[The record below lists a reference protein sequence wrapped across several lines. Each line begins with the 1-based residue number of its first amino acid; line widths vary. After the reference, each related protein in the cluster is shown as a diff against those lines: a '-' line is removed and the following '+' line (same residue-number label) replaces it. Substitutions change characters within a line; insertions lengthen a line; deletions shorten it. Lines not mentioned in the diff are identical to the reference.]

1 MVYNVLSQ
9 SDLTEEK
16 VLKTEFLLEDKH
28 IVVCFKPSGVLSQ
41 NGEGADM
48 ISALNAHFE
57 ENGEKAEA
65 FPVHR
70 LDRETAGIMVY
81 AKNSKAAAALSKQAE
96 QNLIKKRYFAVVKGT
111 PEEKSA
117 VLRDLLFRDKQK
129 NKTYTV
135 KRMRKGVRE
144 ASLEYEVIGEADG
157 LSMLDILLHTGRTH
171 QIRVQFASRK
181 MPLYGDG
188 RYGGGGGNLALF
200 AHTLEFRH
208 PANGEIMV
216 FSKKPDNCTEPW
228 NKFEY

>member
-1 MVYNVLSQ
+1 MV
-9 SDLTEEK
+9 
-16 VLKTEFLLEDKH
+16 KTEILLEDKQ
-28 IVVCFKPSGVLSQ
+28 IVVCFKPAGVLSQ
-41 NGEGADM
+41 NGEGEDM
-48 ISALNAHFE
+48 ISALNAHFAQ
-57 ENGEKAEA
+57 NGEKAEA

-81 AKNSKAAAALSKQAE
+81 AKNSRAAAALSKQAE
-96 QNLIKKRYFAVVKGT
+96 QNLIKKRYYAVVKGV

-117 VLRDLLFRDKQK
+117 VLRDFLFRDKQK
-129 NKTYTV
+129 NKSYTV

-181 MPLYGDG
+181 LPLFGDG

-208 PANGEIMV
+208 PVSGERMV
-216 FSKKPDNCTEPW
+216 FSKKPDNAAEPW
-228 NKFEY
+228 NRFEY

>member
-1 MVYNVLSQ
+1 MKTEILTEDKHIAVCFKPAGVLSQ
-9 SDLTEEK
+9 S
-16 VLKTEFLLEDKH
+16 
-28 IVVCFKPSGVLSQ
+28 
-41 NGEGADM
+41 GEGVNM
-48 ISALNAHFE
+48 ISLLNAHFA
-57 ENGEKAEA
+57 ENGETAEA

-81 AKNSKAAAALSKQAE
+81 AKNAKAAASLSRQAE
-96 QNLIKKRYFAVVKGT
+96 QNLIKKRYYAVVKGV
-111 PEEKSA
+111 PEEKNG

-144 ASLEYEVIGEADG
+144 ASLEYEVIGEAG
-157 LSMLDILLHTGRTH
+157 GFSMLDILLHTGRTH

-181 MPLYGDG
+181 MPLFGDG

-200 AHTLEFRH
+200 AHTLEFTH
-208 PANGEIMV
+208 PVSGEKLV
-216 FSKKPDNCTEPW
+216 FSKTPDNTAEPW

>member
-1 MVYNVLSQ
+1 MKI
-9 SDLTEEK
+9 LT
-16 VLKTEFLLEDKH
+16 EDKH
-28 IVVCFKPSGVLSQ
+28 IVVCFKPAGVLSQ
-41 NGEGADM
+41 NGDGADM
-48 ISALNAHFE
+48 ISLLNEHFA
-57 ENGEKAEA
+57 ENGEKSEA

-96 QNLIKKRYFAVVKGT
+96 QNLIRKRYYAVVKGT

-117 VLRDLLFRDKQK
+117 VLKDLLFRDKQK

-171 QIRVQFASRK
+171 QIRVQFSSRK

-188 RYGGGGGNLALF
+188 RYGGGSGNLALF
-200 AHTLEFRH
+200 AHTLEFSH
-208 PANGEIMV
+208 PVSGERMI
-216 FSKKPDNCTEPW
+216 FSEKPDNTAEPW